1 MHTVQKKSN
10 SEPGLDMVSGAD
22 LSGPM
27 DARLTP
33 GIRTLFA
40 DLGQTADTMG
50 CALYVVGGWPRDL
63 LLNRPNFDVD
73 VVVEGD
79 GMAFAEAFVSKKG
92 GRLISHERFQT
103 AMIVLED
110 GCKVDVV
117 SARRE
122 RYDRPGALPI
132 VQPGGIALD
141 LYRRDFTI
149 NSMAIR
155 LNTADYG
162 RLVDLFGGRR
172 DLEKKTV
179 RVLHERSFVED
190 PTRIMRAVRFEQR
203 FGFRMERITEQL
215 LRRAAADRTLE
226 QVSWERIREELIL
239 LLREEHPFKS
249 LLRLDELGVLRTLHP
264 GLRMDGGRKDLF
276 ARIGEALSWFEQRH
290 PDDVVD
296 RWMLFFLGLVDALE
310 DEEKRAF
317 SEKLNMHRKVR
328 ELVREIGSFVEVV
341 ASLTEARIPPSR
353 IYRLLKPM
361 KTESVLLLMAR
372 PFDALVKQ
380 RIVLYL
386 DRLRNTA
393 IELSGKD
400 LANMGIPEGPIF
412 RTILEGVLEAKI
424 DGGVHSKAE
433 ELAWAG
439 NIQRELAE
447 SRK

>member
-1 MHTVQKKSN
+1 MHTVQKRSN
-10 SEPGLDMVSGAD
+10 SKPALNMVCGAD

-27 DARLTP
+27 DARLSP
-33 GIRTLFA
+33 GIKTLFV
-40 DLGQTADTMG
+40 DLGQTADAMG
-50 CALYVVGGWPRDL
+50 CTLYVVGGWPRDL

-92 GRLISHERFQT
+92 GRVVSHEQFQT

-110 GCKVDVV
+110 GCKVDVA

-122 RYDRPGALPI
+122 RYERPGALPT
-132 VQPGGIALD
+132 VQSSGIAQD
-141 LYRRDFTI
+141 LCRRDFTI
-149 NSMAIR
+149 NSMAIQ
-155 LNTADYG
+155 LNTAGYG

-172 DLEKKTV
+172 DLEQKTV

-203 FGFRMERITEQL
+203 FGFRMERTTEQL
-215 LRRAAADRTLE
+215 LRRAVEDRMLE
-226 QVSWERIREELIL
+226 RVSSERIREELIL
-239 LLREEHPFKS
+239 LLREEHPFKP
-249 LLRLDELGVLRTLHP
+249 LLRLDELGVLRALHP
-264 GLRMDGGRKDLF
+264 GLRIDGDRKDLF
-276 ARIGEALSWFEQRH
+276 VRIGEALSWFGQRH

-296 RWMLFFLGLVDALE
+296 RWMLFFLGLADALGV
-310 DEEKRAF
+310 EEKSAF
-317 SEKLNMHRKVR
+317 AEKLKMHRKVR

-372 PFDALVKQ
+372 TTDALVKQ

-386 DRLRNTA
+386 DRLRDA
-393 IELSGKD
+393 SIELSGRD
-400 LANMGIPEGPIF
+400 LVHMGIPEGPIF

-424 DGGVHSKAE
+424 DGRVHSKAE
-433 ELAWAG
+433 ERILAGKAWG
-439 NIQRELAE
+439 GGG